1 MKKLLVLL
9 IALTIMSCSK
19 DEQCDCEKSSYTVEQ
34 YTYFDAN
41 WLPRMAF
48 RTLTDGIV
56 TIDCQDEG
64 RTDTGSNSYYVISCH

>member
-19 DEQCDCEKSSYTVEQ
+19 DEQCDCEKSSYTIEQ
-34 YTYFDAN
+34 YTYFQN
-41 WLPRMAF
+41 GLPRMGV

-56 TIDCQDEG
+56 TVDCQDEG
-64 RTDTGSNSYYVISCH
+64 RTDTGSNKYYVISCH